1 MKGRNMNL
9 KIKHKLFLILVS
21 ASVLIIVGMF
31 LFTRLSFE
39 RGLIRYVDTMEMRH
53 LATMA
58 KILEENYAS
67 EKSWAFITADPMA
80 WERFK
85 RFTFRQWRMEG
96 NSCRPRFMEP
106 PPSKGFDHPPGMEP
120 MVRMHKNMHGRGQGP
135 GRGIVLLDRDKKLL
149 IGAND
154 AVDNSRLIPVN
165 FEGETVGYLGMT
177 EPCSGVEDE
186 ELLFFKGQSRMFLM
200 IAMGMVLVAVL
211 VAIWTAYYLEGPIKT
226 LTRGTRDLASGL
238 FKTRIPVKS
247 KDELG
252 RLSEDFNTL
261 AETLEGNE
269 RDRKKWVEDIAHEL
283 RTPLTLLSGELEAVE
298 DGVRELNEDTLK
310 RLKGD
315 IDHLIVLV
323 NDLNELSR
331 TDKGALSYKKEPTD
345 LVALVKRVAARFKD
359 AFRENGLKWEDSIPA
374 DMTARVFA
382 DPERLS
388 QLFVN
393 LLQNSLNHTH
403 SGGEVAVSFKV
414 AKEWVY
420 VVVDDSKPG
429 VPAESLP
436 RLFERLYRVEG
447 SRNRKYGGSGL
458 GLAICKNIVE
468 AHGGTITASPSLLG
482 GLSVRIGLPLHGEN
496 A

>member
-1 MKGRNMNL
+1 MKL

-21 ASVLIIVGMF
+21 ASVLIIAGMYI
-31 LFTRLSFE
+31 FTRLSFE

-53 LATMA
+53 LSTMA
-58 KILEENYAS
+58 RILEENYAS
-67 EKSWAFITADPMA
+67 EKNWAFMTEDPMA

-96 NSCRPRFMEP
+96 NGCNPRFMGP
-106 PPSKGFDHPPGMEP
+106 THNNRFAHPPKMEP
-120 MVRMHKNMHGRGQGP
+120 MVRVHKNIQGRGQGP
-135 GRGIVLLDRDKKLL
+135 GRGLVLLDRDKKRL
-149 IGAND
+149 IGENE
-154 AVDNSRLIPVN
+154 AVDKSRMIPVN
-165 FEGETVGYLGMT
+165 FEGETVGYLGMA
-177 EPCSGVEDE
+177 EPCSRVEDE

-200 IAMGMVLVAVL
+200 IAMGMVLVAVI
-211 VAIWTAYYLEGPIKT
+211 VAVWTAYYLEVPIKT

-247 KDELG
+247 NDELG

-269 RDRKKWVEDIAHEL
+269 RDRKTWVEDIAHEL

-331 TDKGALSYKKEPTD
+331 TDKGALSYKKEPMD
-345 LVALVKRVAARFKD
+345 LVALVKRVAARFQD
-359 AFRENGLKWEDSIPA
+359 AFRENGLQWTDSIPD
-374 DMTARVFA
+374 DMEVKVFA

-388 QLFVN
+388 QMLVN

-403 SGGEVAVSFKV
+403 GGGKVDVCMEVTKG
-414 AKEWVY
+414 WVH
-420 VVVDDSKPG
+420 VVVEDSKPG
-429 VPAESLP
+429 VPDESLP

-468 AHGGTITASPSLLG
+468 AHGGTITASQSSLG
-482 GLSVRIGLPLHGEN
+482 GLSVRIGLPLHGEK